1 MNRYPTWL
9 NLLVIGILA
18 LGALLALPN
27 IYASAPAVQ
36 LSEVDGK
43 RFDDGMV
50 DQVVTALKAEA
61 IAPKESFIEDGRVV
75 VTFDTDDHQQQAGNL
90 LRDRFSS
97 VANVAFS
104 SAPELPPWIRT
115 LGLSPMSLGL
125 DLRGGVYVLLEV
137 DMDAAIA
144 SRMQTY
150 SQDFADRLRE
160 ERIRSRADVV
170 DQILLVR
177 LQNVEDLDAAR
188 DVIRDA
194 DSGVAVA
201 VKILLSSSGSCRPG
215 SWTMMRSTPCLCTNG
230 SDTPI

>member
-27 IYASAPAVQ
+27 IYDRAPAVQ

-50 DQVVTALKAEA
+50 DQVVRVLQAEA

-75 VTFDTDDHQQQAGNL
+75 VTFDTEDDQQQAGNL

-137 DMDAAIA
+137 AH
-144 SRMQTY
+144 
-150 SQDFADRLRE
+150 
-160 ERIRSRADVV
+160 V
-170 DQILLVR
+170 
-177 LQNVEDLDAAR
+177 
-188 DVIRDA
+188 
-194 DSGVAVA
+194 
-201 VKILLSSSGSCRPG
+201 
-215 SWTMMRSTPCLCTNG
+215 
-230 SDTPI
+230 

>member
-1 MNRYPTWL
+1 M
-9 NLLVIGILA
+9 
-18 LGALLALPN
+18 
-27 IYASAPAVQ
+27 
-36 LSEVDGK
+36 
-43 RFDDGMV
+43 
-50 DQVVTALKAEA
+50 AEA

-75 VTFDTDDHQQQAGNL
+75 VTFDNEGQQQQAGNL

-150 SQDFADRLRE
+150 SQDFR
-160 ERIRSRADVV
+160 
-170 DQILLVR
+170 
-177 LQNVEDLDAAR
+177 
-188 DVIRDA
+188 
-194 DSGVAVA
+194 
-201 VKILLSSSGSCRPG
+201 
-215 SWTMMRSTPCLCTNG
+215 
-230 SDTPI
+230 